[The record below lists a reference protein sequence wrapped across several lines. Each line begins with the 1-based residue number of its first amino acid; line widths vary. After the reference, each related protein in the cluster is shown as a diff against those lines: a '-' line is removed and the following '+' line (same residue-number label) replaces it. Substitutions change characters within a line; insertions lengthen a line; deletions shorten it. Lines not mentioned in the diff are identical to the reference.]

1 MRRLLLV
8 VNPSASG
15 FTGAML
21 RAVRDELTQSFAVE
35 TVWPEGPNASRDAAA
50 DAAKEGFEV
59 VAAMGGDGVV
69 HHVANG
75 LVGTGSA
82 LGVIPAGTT
91 NVYSRILGIPS
102 RARKAAAALREASPE
117 TVPVAAITLDGSP
130 RPTYATFALGVG
142 YDAEVVELA
151 ERRPASKTYFGGIHY
166 ARSALKTVW
175 SGFRNRPA
183 TLRAVAHGRS
193 ADGVAV
199 VAQIHGPYT
208 YFGPIPLR
216 VGPSLEDGI
225 TVVVARTLS
234 PGAAARLISRV
245 LLSRM
250 VGAGDAELWAGVARL
265 SVSAEPEALVQAD
278 GEQLGKATEVAVTT
292 VVEGLRVM
300 TP

>member
-21 RAVRDELTQSFAVE
+21 RDVNSELSESFEVE
-35 TVWPEGPNASRDAAA
+35 TVWPEGPSESREAAA
-50 DAAKEGFEV
+50 DAAKEGFEI

-75 LVGTGSA
+75 LVGTQSA

-91 NVYSRILGIPS
+91 NVYARILGIPG
-102 RARKAAAALREASPE
+102 RARKAAAAMREATQAS
-117 TVPVAAITLDGSP
+117 VPVAAATFDGSP
-130 RPTYATFALGVG
+130 APIYALFALGIG

-166 ARSALKTVW
+166 ARSAVKTVW
-175 SGFRNRPA
+175 SGFRDRPP
-183 TLRAVAHGRS
+183 TLRAAAHGRR

-199 VAQIHGPYT
+199 VVQIHGPYT

-216 VGPSLEDGI
+216 IGPSHDDGL
-225 TVVVARTLS
+225 TVAVASTLG
-234 PGAAARLISRV
+234 PGAAVRLISRI
-245 LLSRM
+245 LTSRM
-250 VGAGDAELWAGVARL
+250 AGAGDAELWAGVDRL
-265 SVSAEPEALVQAD
+265 SVTADPGAKVQAD
-278 GEQLGKATEVAVTT
+278 GEQLGKASEVGVAV
-292 VVEGLRVM
+292 VRDGLRVM
-300 TP
+300 KR

>member
-15 FTGAML
+15 FTGSML
-21 RAVRDELTQSFAVE
+21 RDVRGELAESFEVE
-35 TVWPEGPNASRDAAA
+35 TVWPEGPDESREAAA
-50 DAAKEGFEV
+50 NAAKEGFEV

-75 LVGTGSA
+75 LVGTQST

-91 NVYSRILGIPS
+91 NVYSRILGMPS
-102 RARKAAAALREASPE
+102 RARRAAAALGDAKPE
-117 TVPVAAITLDGSP
+117 TVPVAAITFDGSP
-130 RPTYATFALGVG
+130 RPSYATFALGIG

-175 SGFRNRPA
+175 SGFRDRPA

-199 VAQIHGPYT
+199 VVQIHGPYT

-216 VGPSLEDGI
+216 VGPSLEDGV
-225 TVVVARTLS
+225 TVAVARTLN
-234 PGAAARLISRV
+234 PAAAVRLFSRV

-250 VGAGDAELWAGVARL
+250 TGAGDAELWAGVARL
-265 SVSAEPEALVQAD
+265 SVSADPEAMVQAD
-278 GEQLGKATEVAVTT
+278 GEQLGKAAEVTVTT
-292 VVEGLRVM
+292 IVDGLRVM

>member
-15 FTGAML
+15 FTGSML
-21 RAVRDELTQSFAVE
+21 RDVRGELAESFEVE
-35 TVWPEGPNASRDAAA
+35 TVWPEGPDESREAAA

-75 LVGTGSA
+75 LVGTQST

-91 NVYSRILGIPS
+91 NVYSRILGMPS
-102 RARKAAAALREASPE
+102 RARKAAAALGDAKPD
-117 TVPVAAITLDGSP
+117 TVPVAEVTLDGSS
-130 RPTYATFALGVG
+130 RPAYATFALGIG

-175 SGFRNRPA
+175 SGFRDRPA

-199 VAQIHGPYT
+199 VVQIHGPYT

-216 VGPSLEDGI
+216 VGPSLEDGV
-225 TVVVARTLS
+225 TVAVARTLN
-234 PGAAARLISRV
+234 PAAAVRLFSRV

-250 VGAGDAELWAGVARL
+250 TGAGDAELWAGVARL
-265 SVSAEPEALVQAD
+265 SVSADPEAMIQAD
-278 GEQLGKATEVAVTT
+278 GEQLGKAAEVTVTT
-292 VVEGLRVM
+292 IVDGLRVM

>member
-15 FTGAML
+15 FTGSML
-21 RAVRDELTQSFAVE
+21 RDVRGELAESFEVE
-35 TVWPEGPNASRDAAA
+35 IVWPEGPDESREAAA
-50 DAAKEGFEV
+50 DAAQEGFEV

-75 LVGTGSA
+75 LVGTQST

-91 NVYSRILGIPS
+91 NVYSRILGMPS
-102 RARKAAAALREASPE
+102 RARRAAAALGDAKPE
-117 TVPVAAITLDGSP
+117 TVPVAAVTSDGSP
-130 RPTYATFALGVG
+130 RTAYATFALGIG

-175 SGFRNRPA
+175 SGFRDRPA

-199 VAQIHGPYT
+199 VVQIHGPYT

-216 VGPSLEDGI
+216 VGPSLEDGV
-225 TVVVARTLS
+225 TVAVARTLN
-234 PGAAARLISRV
+234 PAAAVRLFSRV

-250 VGAGDAELWAGVARL
+250 AGAGDAELWAGVARL
-265 SVSAEPEALVQAD
+265 SVSADPEAMVQAD
-278 GEQLGKATEVAVTT
+278 GEQLGKATEVTVTT
-292 VVEGLRVM
+292 IVDGLRVM

>member
-15 FTGAML
+15 FTGSML
-21 RAVRDELTQSFAVE
+21 RDVRGELAESFEVE
-35 TVWPEGPNASRDAAA
+35 TVWPEGPDESREAAA

-75 LVGTGSA
+75 LVGTQST

-91 NVYSRILGIPS
+91 NVYSRILGMPS
-102 RARKAAAALREASPE
+102 RARKAAAALGDAKPE
-117 TVPVAAITLDGSP
+117 TVPVAEVTLDGSA
-130 RPTYATFALGVG
+130 RPAYATFALGIG

-175 SGFRNRPA
+175 SGFRDRPA

-199 VAQIHGPYT
+199 VVQIHGPYT

-216 VGPSLEDGI
+216 VGPSLEDGV
-225 TVVVARTLS
+225 TVAVARTLN
-234 PGAAARLISRV
+234 PAAAVRLFSRV

-250 VGAGDAELWAGVARL
+250 AGAGDAELWAGVARL
-265 SVSAEPEALVQAD
+265 SVSADPEAMVQAD
-278 GEQLGKATEVAVTT
+278 GEQLGKAAEVT
-292 VVEGLRVM
+292 VATIVDGLRVM